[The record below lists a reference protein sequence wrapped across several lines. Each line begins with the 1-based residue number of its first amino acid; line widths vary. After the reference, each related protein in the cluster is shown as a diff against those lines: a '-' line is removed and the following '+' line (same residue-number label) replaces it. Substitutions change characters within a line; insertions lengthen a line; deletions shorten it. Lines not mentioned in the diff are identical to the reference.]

1 MTQFKYEGL
10 APVGG
15 PSGLKGLA
23 EMMRPKIAS
32 MLPKHITPER
42 MLKALFLAAS
52 KTPALFSCTQE
63 SLIKSLMDASSLGLD
78 CSGTLGSAYLVP
90 FQNRKKNVTE
100 CQLIPGYRGL
110 IDLARRSNEISSIEA
125 HPVYAQ
131 DQFEVSFGTNPVLVH
146 KPYLK
151 PDRKPQYI
159 CFYAVAT
166 LKDGSKQIEVMTL
179 ADVEKIR
186 GMSKMGTSGPWKDHF
201 GEMGRKTV
209 VRRIVKYLPMSAE
222 LEKALQ
228 LDNEGKPI
236 PRCRPRRTARRKTCS
251 TRMLRAERAGAE
263 RRSKGRHGWR
273 EYIRVEALAGFAAP
287 PPDPHPG
294 SGGDDIPF

>member
-201 GEMGRKTV
+201 DEMGRKTV

-228 LDNEGKPI
+228 LDNEADGFDVNAIDVESIENKN
-236 PRCRPRRTARRKTCS
+236 RTEDLANRLES
-251 TRMLRAERAGAE
+251 NGEGDQEADPEMQAEADRQKKDLFDEDAE
-263 RRSKGRHGWR
+263 GGKGRGR
-273 EYIRVEALAGFAAP
+273 TKK
-287 PPDPHPG
+287 
-294 SGGDDIPF
+294 